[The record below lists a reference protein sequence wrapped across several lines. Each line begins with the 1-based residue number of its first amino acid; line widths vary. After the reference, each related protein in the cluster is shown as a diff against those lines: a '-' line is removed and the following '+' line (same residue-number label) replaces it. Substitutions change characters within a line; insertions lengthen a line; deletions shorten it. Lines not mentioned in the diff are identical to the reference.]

1 MTEIAFGLFDHVEQ
15 RAGQAPHETYA
26 GRIRL
31 VQAAEQAGFHAYQ
44 VAEHHFTPLGLAPS
58 PSLFLA
64 ALAPATQR
72 IRLGSLVHLLPLYTP
87 VRLIEEIC
95 MLDQLSGGRLELG
108 IGRGVSPFEL
118 GHYGVDFLASRES
131 FEETLT
137 ALIAGL
143 TQPHLHASG
152 QQFHYRG
159 APMVM
164 RTVQQPL
171 PPLWYGITSASS
183 MHFAA
188 ERGMHVVSLAPNGML
203 ADLMTSYR
211 ELRARHRG
219 GPLDLSAAG
228 SVTRLGALRQV
239 YVGASAA
246 EAERVGERAYAVFY
260 ANLMHLW
267 RTFNVVN
274 TLIPPTYAAARQLG
288 TLIVGT
294 AAAVREQVE
303 TLFEASGCNYLAG
316 EFVFGDLSD
325 AEALA
330 SIERFGADIMP
341 AFRRASMPGTPR

>member
-1 MTEIAFGLFDHVEQ
+1 MTDVAFGLFDHLEQ
-15 RAGQAPHETYA
+15 RAGQAPHDTYA

-64 ALAPATQR
+64 ALAPVTQR

-118 GHYGVDFLASRES
+118 GHYGVDFLASRDS

-143 TQPHLHASG
+143 TQPQLHARG
-152 QQFHYRG
+152 AQFRYRG

-164 RTVQQPL
+164 RPLQQPV
-171 PPLWYGITSASS
+171 PPLWYGITRAGSV
-183 MHFAA
+183 HFAA

-203 ADLMTSYR
+203 ADLMTTYR
-211 ELRARHRG
+211 ELRTAHRG
-219 GPLDLSAAG
+219 GPLDLSAPG
-228 SVTRLGALRQV
+228 SVTRMGALRQV
-239 YVGASAA
+239 YVGRSAA

-274 TLIPPTYAAARQLG
+274 TLIPPTCAAARELG

-294 AAAVREQVE
+294 AAGVREQVQ
-303 TLFEASGCNYLAG
+303 TLFGETGCNYLAG

-325 AEALA
+325 AESLA
-330 SIERFGADIMP
+330 SIERFGADVMP
-341 AFRRASMPGTPR
+341 AFGPGDEP